1 MDWLSSLGAFGSAL
15 RFIILIIEVLI
26 VFNLMILVHEW
37 GHFLAARWRGLKIE
51 KFYIWF
57 GKPIWKRTINGVEY
71 GLGSIP
77 MGGFVAL
84 PQMAPMDAIEGK
96 TDEPREKLPPISPLD
111 KIIVAFAGPLFSFML
126 AVLFAVVVSF
136 VGKPQ
141 SEALSTTVIGH
152 VAKESPAEKG
162 GLKVG
167 DRVLSIDGNPIRR
180 FEGLVDSVRWGV
192 VSSEGETIA
201 FEVERKGE
209 GVKVIP
215 VAAAFPEGSDEPS
228 SWWQGLFKRPPLR
241 DVGLMGKQTPL
252 VGKIYEHSP
261 AAEAGLRP
269 NDLVTKAN
277 GIDLVSSG
285 TLSDIIRENSGK
297 PVTLTIERAG
307 KEIEVTVKPS
317 LPDERPASLEQPLIG
332 IIWDLDGKRT
342 LAWPGVWEQVSDSVR
357 HMKNL
362 IVKLFSPKSDLSP
375 AHMSGPVGIFRLYYT
390 LFQHPDGWRMVL
402 WFSVVFNINLAILNM
417 LPFPVLDGGHIT
429 MALGEI
435 IRRKPL
441 QGRGLELLQTAC
453 ALMLF
458 GFIIFVS
465 FKDAGDL
472 FSGGGGKRGGKDSG
486 SQQIRWLSKEER
498 ARAAP
503 QGG

>member
-37 GHFLAARWRGLKIE
+37 GHFLAARWRGLKVE

-57 GKPIWKRTINGVEY
+57 GKPIWKKTLNGVEY

-84 PQMAPMDAIEGK
+84 PQMAPMEAIEGK

-126 AVLFAVVVSF
+126 AVLFAVIVSF

-152 VAKESPAEKG
+152 VAKGSPAEKA
-162 GLKVG
+162 GLRVS
-167 DRVLSIDGNPIRR
+167 DRILSIDGHPIRR

-192 VSSEGETIA
+192 VASEGENIA
-201 FEVERKGE
+201 FEIERKGE
-209 GVKVIP
+209 GVKTIP
-215 VAAAFPEGSDEPS
+215 VAAAFPPGSDEPS
-228 SWWQGLFKRPPLR
+228 TWWQGIFKRPPLR
-241 DVGLMGKQTPL
+241 DVGIMGKQTPL
-252 VGKIYEHSP
+252 VAKVYENSP
-261 AAEAGLRP
+261 AAEAGIKP
-269 NDLVTKAN
+269 NDLVVKAN
-277 GIDLVSSG
+277 GIELMSNGSLGDV
-285 TLSDIIRENSGK
+285 IRDNAGK
-297 PVTLTIERAG
+297 PVTLGIDRGGKAIE
-307 KEIEVTVKPS
+307 ISVQPS
-317 LPDERPASLEQPLIG
+317 LPDQRPATLDQPLIG
-332 IIWDLDGKRT
+332 IIWDMDGLRK
-342 LAWPGVWEQVSDSVR
+342 PVKVGVWEQVSDSVR

-441 QGRGLELLQTAC
+441 QGRGLEFVQTAC

-465 FKDAGDL
+465 LKDAGDL
-472 FSGGGGKRGGKDSG
+472 FGGGKDAKGSG
-486 SQQIRWLSKEER
+486 QQIRWLSKEER
-498 ARAAP
+498 AKAATP
-503 QGG
+503 GG